1 MNEPEDGLAP
11 VLEAESLAKTYDEG
25 VAPVV
30 VLSGVS
36 LQVRPAEMVAVV
48 GASGSGKSTLL
59 HLLGGLDRPTSGS
72 VRIGG
77 VEMTSLSEEGRSK
90 LRCRS
95 VGFVFQFHQLLPEFT
110 ALENAMMPGWI
121 AGRPSGEVRT
131 RAEGLLRDLGLGARL
146 EHKPAELS
154 GGEQQRVAVAR
165 ALHLRPAVLLADEP
179 TGNLDRPATQAL
191 LEILTRYRQEESQ
204 AIVIATHNAEVAA
217 AAGRVL
223 ALQDGQLSP
232 MKMESVRIFR

>member
-1 MNEPEDGLAP
+1 MNEPAA
-11 VLEAESLAKTYDEG
+11 VLEAEGLSKTYEEG

-30 VLSGVS
+30 VLDGVDLS
-36 LQVRPAEMVAVV
+36 VKPGEMVAVV

-59 HLLGGLDRPTSGS
+59 HLLGGLDRPTAGT
-72 VRIGG
+72 VRIQGAA
-77 VEMTSLSEEGRSK
+77 MSSMSEEERSK
-90 LRCRS
+90 LRSRS

-121 AGRPSGEVRT
+121 AGRPSSQVRA
-131 RAEGLLRDLGLGARL
+131 RAENLLSDLGLAGRL

-165 ALHLRPAVLLADEP
+165 ALHLKPAVLLADEP
-179 TGNLDRPATQAL
+179 TGNLDRPATAAL
-191 LEILTRYRQEESQ
+191 LSILERYRHEESQ
-204 AIVIATHNAEVAA
+204 AIVIATHNPEVAQ

-223 ALQDGQLSP
+223 ALEDRRLVP
-232 MKMESVRIFR
+232 MKLVPTRI

>member
-1 MNEPEDGLAP
+1 MNEPEDGAEP
-11 VLEAESLAKTYDEG
+11 VLEAEGLAKTYDEG

-30 VLSGVS
+30 VLNGVR
-36 LQVRPAEMVAVV
+36 LQIWPGEMVAVV

-59 HLLGGLDRPTSGS
+59 HLLGGLDRPTAGS
-72 VRIGG
+72 VRVGG

-90 LRCRS
+90 LRSRS

-121 AGRPSGEVRT
+121 AGRPVAEVRA

-165 ALHLRPAVLLADEP
+165 ALHLKPAVLLADEP
-179 TGNLDRPATQAL
+179 TGNLDRPATLAL
-191 LEILTRYRQEESQ
+191 LEILTRYRREESQ
-204 AIVIATHNAEVAA
+204 AIVIATHNAEVAG

-223 ALQDGQLSP
+223 ALQDGRLSP
-232 MKMESVRIFR
+232 MKMETAAIYR